1 MKGAKSVIRD
11 LSAESSYWI
20 HRCDEQV
27 ANDAAELIYRIM
39 ERPLEEV
46 VEELRR
52 ITLGKITRLT
62 RTNGGAD

>member
-1 MKGAKSVIRD
+1 MKGAGSVIRYLASD
-11 LSAESSYWI
+11 SSYWMNC
-20 HRCDEQV
+20 CDQQV

-52 ITLGKITRLT
+52 ITLGKITRMT
-62 RTNGGAD
+62 WTNGGAD

>member
-27 ANDAAELIYRIM
+27 ANDAAELIYSITGGA
-39 ERPLEEV
+39 LEEV

-52 ITLGKITRLT
+52 ITLGKITRMT
-62 RTNGGAD
+62 WTNGGAD